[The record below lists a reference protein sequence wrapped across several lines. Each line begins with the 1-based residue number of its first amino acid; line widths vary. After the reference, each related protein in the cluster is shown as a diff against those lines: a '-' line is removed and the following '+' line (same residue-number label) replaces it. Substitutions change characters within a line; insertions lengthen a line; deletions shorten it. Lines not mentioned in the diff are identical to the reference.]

1 MSANPGSDR
10 EDYFWIVDYAM
21 QDEQE
26 QAVLPAQR
34 GQGNPLCDWR
44 EEENGASSC

>member
-21 QDEQE
+21 QDEQL
-26 QAVLPAQR
+26 LPAAASAR
-34 GQGNPLCDWR
+34 VRSPLCL
-44 EEENGASSC
+44 EEGVRSQ

>member
-21 QDEQE
+21 QDEHTAGGGE
-26 QAVLPAQR
+26 RTRALAAVSGGR
-34 GQGNPLCDWR
+34 GEVPV
-44 EEENGASSC
+44 S